1 MPDPGAPAAGRPPVT
16 FVEARRRLEAKSR
29 APRDKR
35 MPIAEAAALVRD
47 GDHIAIGGCL
57 YSRTPT
63 LLLREVLRLR
73 RRDVVLSRS
82 LMCYE
87 GELFLAAGVCREIV
101 TSWVGIGLPWGLSRI
116 VRELVEGGQARFEEW
131 SHLAI
136 GLRYHAGAMG
146 VPFLPTLS
154 MLGSDLMRT
163 TGAKTMTCP
172 FTGEQVCLVP
182 ALFPDV
188 ALIHVHR
195 ADRFGNAQIDGYPH
209 MDADIAAAAQTVVL
223 SAEEIVEPDQI
234 RRAADRTVIPFFAVD
249 AVVEAPYGA
258 YPHEMYG
265 QYDVDLEHI
274 DAYAKR
280 VATDGVAGAR
290 AYLDE
295 YVYGPETAEAYF
307 DKFGAARMLERR
319 RTARELTG
327 E

>member
-1 MPDPGAPAAGRPPVT
+1 MPDPGAPAAGRPSVT
-16 FVEARRRLEAKSR
+16 FVDARRRLEAKSR

-63 LLLREVLRLR
+63 LLLREVLRQR
-73 RRDVVLSRS
+73 SRDVVLSRS

-87 GELFLAAGVCREIV
+87 GELFLAAGACREIV

-116 VRELVEGGQARFEEW
+116 VREFVEGGQARFEEW

-182 ALFPDV
+182 ALFPDA

-195 ADRFGNAQIDGYPH
+195 ADRFGNGQIDGYPH

-280 VATDGVAGAR
+280 VATDGVAGVR

-295 YVYGPETAEAYF
+295 YVYRPETAEAYF

>member
-1 MPDPGAPAAGRPPVT
+1 MPDPGRPAVT
-16 FVEARRRLEAKSR
+16 FVEARRRLEAKAR
-29 APRDKR
+29 PPRDKR
-35 MPIAEAAALVRD
+35 MPIADAAGLVRD
-47 GDHIAIGGCL
+47 GDHLAIGGCL

-63 LLLREVLRLR
+63 LLLREVLRR
-73 RRDVVLSRS
+73 RRRGVVLSRS

-87 GELFLAAGVCREIV
+87 GELFLAAGASREIV

-116 VRELVEGGQARFEEW
+116 VREFVEGGQARYEEW

-154 MLGSDLMRT
+154 MLGSDLLRT

-172 FTGEQVCLVP
+172 FTGEQLCLVP

-209 MDADIAAAAQTVVL
+209 MDADIAAAAQTVIL
-223 SAEEIVEPDQI
+223 TAEEIVDPDEI
-234 RRAADRTVIPFFAVD
+234 RRTADRTVIPFFAVD

-258 YPHEMYG
+258 YPHECYG
-265 QYDVDLEHI
+265 LYEADLEHI
-274 DAYAKR
+274 DAYARR
-280 VATDGVAGAR
+280 VGADGVAAAR

-295 YVYGPETAEAYF
+295 YVYGPPTPEAYLS
-307 DKFGAARMLERR
+307 KFNAAQLARQRR
-319 RTARELTG
+319 AAEELTG
-327 E
+327 R